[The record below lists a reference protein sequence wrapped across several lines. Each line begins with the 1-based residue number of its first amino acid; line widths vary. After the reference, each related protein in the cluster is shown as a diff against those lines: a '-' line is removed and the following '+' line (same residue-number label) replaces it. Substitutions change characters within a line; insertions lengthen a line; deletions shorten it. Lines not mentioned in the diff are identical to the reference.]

1 MMSLLIVL
9 FFVVCAV
16 ASFIF
21 ALAESAL
28 FSLGLWQLHR
38 LQQSQPESAEKLS
51 KLLSR
56 PEDVLATIVLGNTLV
71 NSFIAAMGVWLIL
84 NGDWPPIPT
93 LCGLFFLVLVV
104 CEVAPKTIA
113 VRSPAIWATRL
124 APCMLSLTKA
134 TRYFRQI
141 VQFFNGRILRFFL
154 SKVAR
159 ARKEVSD
166 EDYQELLE
174 LACQQGTLAK
184 SEKEIIL
191 QIINLDRRTVREV
204 MKPRSQMAC
213 ISDDMPVEE
222 MIIAARKLR
231 HRRLPIY
238 DEDADTIVGILNTR
252 TILLNPEVD
261 LVEAIEF
268 PSFVPDSMNL
278 LQLLKSLQKQQRGL
292 AIVLDEFGG
301 TAGLVSVE
309 DILEAVVGEIRS
321 EGEET
326 GFVMQQIGNGKWR
339 INGTMRQEDFR
350 REYPPLE
357 VRDEVDTMGG
367 LLVHQLGV
375 VPSAGQYAIY
385 CGLRLTATA
394 VDDRRVK
401 ELVVETIK
409 RTEKAARHES

>member
-1 MMSLLIVL
+1 MISALIL
-9 FFVVCAV
+9 SFFIICAG

-28 FSLGLWQLHR
+28 FSLGHWQLQR
-38 LQQSQPESAEKLS
+38 LQKTQPESSEKLCKLLSQPEDILT
-51 KLLSR
+51 
-56 PEDVLATIVLGNTLV
+56 TIVFGNTLV
-71 NSFIAAMGVWLIL
+71 NSLIAATGVWLIL
-84 NGDWPPIPT
+84 KWDWPAAIT
-93 LCGLFFLVLVV
+93 LCGLCFFILVV
-104 CEVAPKTIA
+104 CEVVPKTLA
-113 VRSPAIWATRL
+113 VRSPVVWALRVAPYML
-124 APCMLSLTKA
+124 ALAKGTHSIRK
-134 TRYFRQI
+134 I
-141 VQFFNGRILRFFL
+141 VQFLIGKILQFFL
-154 SKVAR
+154 SKVAQ
-159 ARKEVSD
+159 ARKEMSD

-213 ISDDMPVEE
+213 IPDDMPVED
-222 MIIAARKLR
+222 MIVAARKLR

-238 DEDADTIVGILNTR
+238 DEAADTIVGILNTR
-252 TILLNPEVD
+252 TLLQNPSVD
-261 LVEAIEF
+261 LADAIEF

-278 LQLLKSLQKQQRGL
+278 LQLLKSLQRQQRGL

-326 GFVMQQIGNGKWR
+326 GFIMQPLGEGKWR
-339 INGTMRQEDFR
+339 VNGIMRQEDFQ

-357 VRDEVDTMGG
+357 IRDEVDTMGG

-375 VPSAGQYAIY
+375 VPSTGQHVLY
-385 CGLRLTATA
+385 CGLRLTATV

-401 ELVVETIK
+401 ELKVEVIK
-409 RTEKAARHES
+409 RTEKPGRHES